1 MVLKVYKT
9 AEDVCEHLA
18 ALLSD
23 MISGAAT
30 IAAPESSPESGAG
43 HPGNLNIAL
52 SGGSTPKL
60 LFRIMAEKYRD
71 TDWSRLNFFW
81 VDERMVPQKDEESN
95 YGEFYRILVDG
106 GVISETSLFPI
117 RYDENEH
124 LSLSE
129 TETIIREKVPFVDGF
144 PRFDLIVLGIGE
156 DGHTASIFPGNLQL
170 FDTEKIVSPAI
181 HPQSGQH
188 RITLTGS
195 TINNAG
201 QVIFLC
207 TGAGKRDILHE
218 VIRKKNP
225 ALPATHV
232 DPVGELIFFLDE
244 AAAVTLFSII

>member
-1 MVLKVYKT
+1 MEIKVYKT
-9 AEDVCEHLA
+9 AEEVCEHLA

-23 MISGAAT
+23 MTSGDAMVASS
-30 IAAPESSPESGAG
+30 ESSPESGTG
-43 HPGNLNIAL
+43 HPGNLCIAL

-60 LFRIMAEKYRD
+60 LFRLMVEKYRH

-106 GVISETSLFPI
+106 GVIPETSLFPI
-117 RYDENEH
+117 RYDEDER

-129 TETIIREKVPFVDGF
+129 TNAIIHEKVPFADGF

-170 FDTEKIVSPAI
+170 FDTQEIVSPAI

-195 TINNAG
+195 TINNAR

-207 TGAGKRDILHE
+207 TGASKREILNE
-218 VIRKKNP
+218 VLRKKNP
-225 ALPATHV
+225 ELPATHV
-232 DPVGELIFFLDE
+232 APVGSLAFYLDE
-244 AAAVTLFSII
+244 AAL